1 MSEVVKLR
9 TRAEIEEE
17 AAAWIWR
24 MESGS
29 PATADP
35 EGFDAWLRQDP
46 RHRRAV
52 DELSKVWESL
62 DGLAAAPRVQAVSP
76 PAEPAQHVA
85 TSRIRSMLS
94 RHPLSD
100 RHPLLDRR
108 PLWVAAAAVL
118 VAAAAG
124 AVWLNKGS
132 ENQVLAT
139 AVGQHR
145 DVVLADGT
153 VVSLNTNTIV
163 ETNFGRRSREIHLRK
178 GEAHFG
184 VAPDHS
190 RPFLVH
196 AGDAVVQAIG
206 TEFEVRVRTDQH
218 VDVLVTEGR
227 VEVRPDAPAP
237 EPQALEARKGAIG
250 ATRIANVR
258 AVSAGEA
265 LSTATKNYAVTPVS
279 REQLSSELAWREGA
293 VVFDSEP
300 LSEAIAEIQRYT
312 DARIVITDPEI
323 ATLPVGGRFKT
334 DDLQGFL
341 DGLEAALPVTI
352 RRTPDGMVYVDPRH

>member
-29 PATADP
+29 PGTADP
-35 EGFDAWLRQDP
+35 EGFDAWLRQDS

-52 DELSKVWESL
+52 DELSKVWEAL
-62 DGLAAAPRVQAVSP
+62 DGLAQAPRAQPLP
-76 PAEPAQHVA
+76 PLTEPPPLSA
-85 TSRIRSMLS
+85 TSHRFG
-94 RHPLSD
+94 
-100 RHPLLDRR
+100 RR
-108 PLWVAAAAVL
+108 PLWFAAAAAL
-118 VAAAAG
+118 VAAVAG
-124 AVWLNKGS
+124 AMWFNKGS
-132 ENQVLAT
+132 ETQVLAT

-145 DVVLADGT
+145 NVVLADGSI
-153 VVSLNTNTIV
+153 VSLNTNTIV
-163 ETNFGRRSREIHLRK
+163 ETNFGHHSREIYLRK

-184 VAPDHS
+184 VAPDRS

-206 TEFEVRVRTDQH
+206 TEFEVRVRADQH

-227 VEVRPDAPAP
+227 VEVRPDAPVPA
-237 EPQALEARKGAIG
+237 PQALDARREPTAVV
-250 ATRIANVR
+250 TVR
-258 AVSAGEA
+258 AVSAGQA
-265 LSTATKNYAVTPVS
+265 LSTATTNYSVTPVS
-279 REQLSSELAWREGA
+279 REQLSSDLAWREGA

-312 DARIVITDPEI
+312 DARIIISDPGI
-323 ATLPVGGRFKT
+323 ASLPVGGRFKT

-341 DGLEAALPVTI
+341 DGLQAALPITI
-352 RRTPDGMVYVDPRH
+352 RRAADDVVYVDPRH

>member
-1 MSEVVKLR
+1 MSEIVKLR

-62 DGLAAAPRVQAVSP
+62 DALAAAPRAQVLPP
-76 PAEPAQHVA
+76 PAEPTLRVA
-85 TSRIRSMLS
+85 TSRGSMLS
-94 RHPLSD
+94 GHPLAD
-100 RHPLLDRR
+100 RHLVFERR
-108 PLWVAAAAVL
+108 PLWLAAAAVL
-118 VAAAAG
+118 VAAVAG

-132 ENQVLAT
+132 ETQVLAT

-145 DVVLADGT
+145 NVVLADGT
-153 VVSLNTNTIV
+153 IVSLNTNTIV
-163 ETNFGRRSREIHLRK
+163 ETNLGRHSREIYLRK

-184 VAPDHS
+184 VAPDRS

-196 AGDAVVQAIG
+196 AGDAIVRAIG
-206 TEFEVRVRTDQH
+206 TEFEVRVRADQH

-227 VEVRPDAPAP
+227 VEVRPDAPVP
-237 EPQALEARKGAIG
+237 GPQALDVRHEPTAVV
-250 ATRIANVR
+250 TVR
-258 AVSAGEA
+258 AVSAGEE
-265 LSTATKNYAVTPVS
+265 LSTATTNYAVTPVS
-279 REQLSSELAWREGA
+279 QEQLSSELAWREGA

-312 DARIVITDPEI
+312 DARIVISDPDI

>member
-1 MSEVVKLR
+1 MSEIVKLR

-29 PATADP
+29 AATADP

-62 DGLAAAPRVQAVSP
+62 DALAEAPRAQALAP
-76 PAEPAQHVA
+76 LAEPAPRIA
-85 TSRIRSMLS
+85 TSRGSMLS
-94 RHPLSD
+94 GHPLSD
-100 RHPLLDRR
+100 RHPLWL
-108 PLWVAAAAVL
+108 AAAAVL
-118 VAAAAG
+118 IAVVAG

-132 ENQVLAT
+132 ETQVLAT

-145 DVVLADGT
+145 NVVLADGT
-153 VVSLNTNTIV
+153 IVSLNTNTIV
-163 ETNFGRRSREIHLRK
+163 ETNLGRRSREIYLRK
-178 GEAHFG
+178 GEAHFE
-184 VAPDHS
+184 VAPDRT

-196 AGDAVVQAIG
+196 AGDAVVRAVG
-206 TEFEVRVRTDQH
+206 TEFEVRVRTDRH

-227 VEVRPDAPAP
+227 VEVQPDAPSP
-237 EPQALEARKGAIG
+237 EPRVTTNGHDASVAVVSI
-250 ATRIANVR
+250 R

-265 LSTATKNYAVTPVS
+265 LSTATTNYPVIPVS
-279 REQLSSELAWREGA
+279 PEQLSSELAWREGA

-300 LSEAIAEIQRYT
+300 LAEAIAEIQRYT
-312 DARIVITDPEI
+312 DSPIIISDPGIAR
-323 ATLPVGGRFKT
+323 LPVGGRFKT

-341 DGLEAALPVTI
+341 DGLQTALPVTI
-352 RRTPDGMVYVDPRH
+352 RRTADGTVYVDPRR

>member
-1 MSEVVKLR
+1 MSEIVKLR

-62 DGLAAAPRVQAVSP
+62 DALAEAPRAQALPP
-76 PAEPAQHVA
+76 PAEPAPRIA
-85 TSRIRSMLS
+85 KSRGSMLS
-94 RHPLSD
+94 GHSLSD
-100 RHPLLDRR
+100 RHPVFDRR
-108 PLWVAAAAVL
+108 PLWLAAAAVL
-118 VAAAAG
+118 IAAVAG
-124 AVWLNKGS
+124 AMWLNKGS
-132 ENQVLAT
+132 ETQVLAT

-145 DVVLADGT
+145 NVVLADGT
-153 VVSLNTNTIV
+153 IVSLNTNTIV
-163 ETNFGRRSREIHLRK
+163 ETNLGRRSREIYLRK

-184 VAPDHS
+184 VAPDRS

-227 VEVRPDAPAP
+227 VEVRPDVPAP
-237 EPQALEARKGAIG
+237 EPQALEARKT
-250 ATRIANVR
+250 ATPVARVR

-265 LSTATKNYAVTPVS
+265 LSTATTNYAVTPVS
-279 REQLSSELAWREGA
+279 QEQLSSELAWREGA

-312 DARIVITDPEI
+312 DARIVISDPGI
-323 ATLPVGGRFKT
+323 ASLPVGGRFKT

-341 DGLEAALPVTI
+341 DGLQAALPITI
-352 RRTPDGMVYVDPRH
+352 RRTADGMVYVDPRH

>member
-24 MESGS
+24 MDSGS
-29 PATADP
+29 RTTADP

-62 DGLAAAPRVQAVSP
+62 DTLAEAPRAQVLP
-76 PAEPAQHVA
+76 PLGAPAPYA
-85 TSRIRSMLS
+85 STSSAQPMPG
-94 RHPLSD
+94 RHSKLA
-100 RHPLLDRR
+100 RR
-108 PLWVAAAAVL
+108 PLWFAAAAAL
-118 VAAAAG
+118 VAAVAG
-124 AVWLNKGS
+124 AMWLNKGS
-132 ENQVLAT
+132 ETQVLAT

-145 DVVLADGT
+145 NVVLADGSI
-153 VVSLNTNTIV
+153 VSLNTNTIV
-163 ETNFGRRSREIHLRK
+163 ETNLGHRAREIYLRK
-178 GEAHFG
+178 GEAHFD
-184 VAPDHS
+184 VAPDRS

-206 TEFEVRVRTDQH
+206 TEFEVRVRADQH
-218 VDVLVTEGR
+218 VDVLVNEGR
-227 VEVRPDAPAP
+227 VEVRPDALAPAP
-237 EPQALEARKGAIG
+237 RALD
-250 ATRIANVR
+250 TRRVPTAVVTVR
-258 AVSAGEA
+258 AVSAGQA
-265 LSTATKNYAVTPVS
+265 LSTATINYPVTPVS
-279 REQLSSELAWREGA
+279 QEQLSSDLAWREGA

-312 DARIVITDPEI
+312 DARIVISDPGI
-323 ATLPVGGRFKT
+323 ASLPVGGRFKT

-341 DGLEAALPVTI
+341 DGLQAALPITI
-352 RRTPDGMVYVDPRH
+352 RRTADDIIYVDPRH

>member
-29 PATADP
+29 PTTADS

-62 DGLAAAPRVQAVSP
+62 DGLAEAPRVQAVPP
-76 PAEPAQHVA
+76 PAEPAPRVA
-85 TSRIRSMLS
+85 TSRDRSILS
-94 RHPLSD
+94 GHPLSD
-100 RHPLLDRR
+100 RHPVFDRR
-108 PLWVAAAAVL
+108 PLWLAAAAVL
-118 VAAAAG
+118 VAAVAG
-124 AVWLNKGS
+124 ALWLNKGN
-132 ENQVLAT
+132 ETQVLAT

-153 VVSLNTNTIV
+153 IVSLNTNTIV
-163 ETNFGRRSREIHLRK
+163 ETNLGRRSREIYLRK

-184 VAPDHS
+184 VAPDRS

-196 AGDAVVQAIG
+196 AGDAVVQAMG

-227 VEVRPDAPAP
+227 VEVRPDVPAP
-237 EPQALEARKGAIG
+237 EPQALEARKGA
-250 ATRIANVR
+250 RPIASVR

-265 LSTATKNYAVTPVS
+265 LSTATTNYAVTPVS
-279 REQLSSELAWREGA
+279 QEQLSSELAWREGA
-293 VVFDSEP
+293 VVFDSDP
-300 LSEAIAEIQRYT
+300 LSVAIAEIQRYT
-312 DARIVITDPEI
+312 DARIVITDPGI
-323 ATLPVGGRFKT
+323 ASLPVGGRFKT

-341 DGLEAALPVTI
+341 DGLQAALPITI
-352 RRTPDGMVYVDPRH
+352 RRTADGMVYVDPRH

>member
-17 AAAWIWR
+17 AATWIWR

-29 PATADP
+29 PTAADP

-62 DGLAAAPRVQAVSP
+62 DALAEAPRVQALP
-76 PAEPAQHVA
+76 
-85 TSRIRSMLS
+85 
-94 RHPLSD
+94 PLSEVAPYPKTSSARPMLGRD
-100 RHPLLDRR
+100 PMLARR
-108 PLWVAAAAVL
+108 PLWFAAAAAL
-118 VAAAAG
+118 VAAVAG
-124 AVWLNKGS
+124 AMWLNKGS
-132 ENQVLAT
+132 ETQVLAT

-145 DVVLADGT
+145 NVVLADGSI
-153 VVSLNTNTIV
+153 VSLNTNTIV
-163 ETNFGRRSREIHLRK
+163 ETNLGHRAREIYLRK
-178 GEAHFG
+178 GEAHFD
-184 VAPDHS
+184 VAPDRS

-206 TEFEVRVRTDQH
+206 TEFEVRVRPDQH
-218 VDVLVTEGR
+218 VDVLVNEGR

-237 EPQALEARKGAIG
+237 TPQALD
-250 ATRIANVR
+250 TRAVPTAVVTVR
-258 AVSAGEA
+258 AVSAGQA
-265 LSTATKNYAVTPVS
+265 LSTATINYPVTPVS
-279 REQLSSELAWREGA
+279 QEQLSSDLAWREGA

-312 DARIVITDPEI
+312 DARIVISDPGI
-323 ATLPVGGRFKT
+323 ASLPVGGRFKT

-341 DGLEAALPVTI
+341 DGLQAALPITI
-352 RRTPDGMVYVDPRH
+352 RRTADDIVYVDPRH